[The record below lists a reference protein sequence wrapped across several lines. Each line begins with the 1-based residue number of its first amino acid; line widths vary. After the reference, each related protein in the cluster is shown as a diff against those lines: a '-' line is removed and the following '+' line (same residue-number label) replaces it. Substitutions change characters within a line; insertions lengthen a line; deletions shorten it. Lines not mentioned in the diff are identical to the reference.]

1 MLQRRVR
8 GAVPA
13 VAWGERE
20 EGGQAPEDRPLME
33 GDRRSRYAAHQLS
46 HSPGAPASAPLLLLS
61 FRNLWCLP
69 GPDMNKRKLV
79 LINAALRC
87 SALLEQPP
95 WPVLAAADTYGTVH
109 F

>member
-1 MLQRRVR
+1 V
-8 GAVPA
+8 
-13 VAWGERE
+13 ERF
-20 EGGQAPEDRPLME
+20 L
-33 GDRRSRYAAHQLS
+33 RSRGESVKKAAKHLRTVLSWRETVGAGTLISS

-79 LINAALRC
+79 LINAALLC